1 MKKFLLLILV
11 IFAIASCKNTVKQTD
26 STEDVPQ
33 DTTPVIIKLEYGLPV
48 DSFVVTRSRVKR
60 NQFLSNILSKYSISY
75 QTIDKLARNY
85 KDIFDVRKIKYGNK
99 YAVFQTLDSIP
110 KTAYFIYE
118 KSESEYVVYDFRE
131 DVQIYTGQK
140 PVVTERLSATGV
152 VNSSLWNTMVDKG
165 YNPMLAVE
173 LSDMYAWSIDFF
185 GIEKGDKFRVI
196 YEEQFVD
203 SSSIGISRIV
213 AAEFI
218 HHKTPYLAIPFEQD
232 SLLSFYDEKG
242 HSLRKAFLKAPLKYF
257 SRISS
262 GYSLRRYHPVLKY
275 YRPHQGIDYAAATGT
290 PVLSIGDGTII
301 KRGYQR
307 KGGGNYLYI
316 KHNSV
321 YTTSYMHLSK
331 FANGMHVGTRV
342 SQGQVIGY
350 VGSTGLATGPHLDF
364 RVTKNGRLVN
374 PLKVK
379 APPVKPVAK
388 ELMDSFKVVK
398 NNTIDM
404 LKTIEWE
411 LPANEDLAEN

>member
-1 MKKFLLLILV
+1 MRHLILIPV
-11 IFAIASCKNTVKQTD
+11 ILFAVIACKNTGKQTKE
-26 STEDVPQ
+26 TPYEVPQ
-33 DTTPVIIKLEYGLPV
+33 DTTPVVINLEYGLPV
-48 DSFVVTRSRVKR
+48 DSFVVTKSRVKR
-60 NQFLSNILSKYSISY
+60 NQFLSNILSSYGVSY

-85 KDIFDVRKIKYGNK
+85 KDVFDVRKIKVGNK
-99 YAVFQTLDSIP
+99 YAVFQTLDSVP
-110 KTAYFIYE
+110 KISYFVYE
-118 KSESEYVVYDFRE
+118 KSDAEYVVYDFRD

-140 PVVTERLSATGV
+140 PVISRVETATGIV
-152 VNSSLWNTMVDKG
+152 SSSLWNTMVDKG

-173 LSDMYAWSIDFF
+173 LSDIYAWSIDFF

-196 YEEQFVD
+196 YEEQYVD
-203 SSSIGISRIV
+203 STSIGISRIV
-213 AAEFI
+213 AAEFL
-218 HHKTPYLAIPFEQD
+218 HRKEHYLAIPFEQD
-232 SLLSFYDEKG
+232 SVMSFYDEKG
-242 HSLRKAFLKAPLKYF
+242 NSLRKAFLKAPLKYF

-262 GYSLRRYHPVLKY
+262 GYSLHRWHPVLKY

-301 KRGYQR
+301 KRGYQ
-307 KGGGNYLYI
+307 KNGGGNYLYI

-331 FANGMHVGTRV
+331 FASGMYVGTRV

-364 RVTKNGRLVN
+364 RVKKNGRLMN

-388 ELMDSFKVVK
+388 ELMDTFKVVR
-398 NNTIDM
+398 NSTIDM
-404 LKTIEWE
+404 LNAINW
-411 LPANEDLAEN
+411 DIAE